1 MKDIL
6 KFLKRA
12 ANPKKTD
19 GIQLY
24 GHFEMSAYDTKDGT
38 KRRVHHYSNHNQ
50 VTNDGRRIVLELLRQ
65 TALTVPQDNPNYNQ
79 LWSLSVGTNATPA
92 AVTDTSLY
100 SVCWTDRFTSDAEIY
115 LQALPQLEI
124 VVSKSIPEVDAVG
137 FTLCEAGL
145 YSRGALDDPTTLIP
159 PTDWTLIP
167 WRRMY
172 ARQIFSPV
180 LKSITMLILFDW
192 RLGVT
197 VAGGP

>member
-12 ANPKKTD
+12 ANPKKRD

-24 GHFEMSAYDTKDGT
+24 GHFELSAYDTSGGT

-65 TALTVPQDNPNYNQ
+65 TALTVPQANPNYNQ
-79 LWSLSVGTNATPA
+79 LWSLGVGTNATPA
-92 AVTDTSLY
+92 AVTDAALY
-100 SVCWTDRFTSDAEIY
+100 APVWNDRFNSDAEIY

-124 VVSKSIPEVDAVG
+124 VVAKSIPEVDAVG
-137 FTLCEAGL
+137 FILCEAGL
-145 YSRGALDDPTTLIP
+145 FCRGDRDDPTTLIP
-159 PTDWTLIP
+159 PTWETIP

-172 ARQIFSPV
+172 ARQTFTPV
-180 LKSITMLILFDW
+180 TKTITMLISFDW